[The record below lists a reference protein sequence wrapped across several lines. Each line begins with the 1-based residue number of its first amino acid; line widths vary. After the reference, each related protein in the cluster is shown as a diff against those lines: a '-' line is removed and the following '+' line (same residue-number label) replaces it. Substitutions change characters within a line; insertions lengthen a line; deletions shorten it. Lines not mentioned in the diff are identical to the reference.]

1 MVMVFIQLR
10 RKRFKMQDLKEETLI
25 CFCFA
30 GFSPPKESCLMCQDV
45 RVNGMCKGSLRAD
58 SECVWG

>member
-30 GFSPPKESCLMCQDV
+30 GFSPRKSPVKCVRMCVSMGCV
-45 RVNGMCKGSLRAD
+45 REV
-58 SECVWG
+58 